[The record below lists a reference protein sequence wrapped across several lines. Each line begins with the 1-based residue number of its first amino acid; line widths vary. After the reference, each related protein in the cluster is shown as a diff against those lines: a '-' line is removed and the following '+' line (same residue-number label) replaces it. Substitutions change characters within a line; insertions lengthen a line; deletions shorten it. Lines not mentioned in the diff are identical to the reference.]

1 MPSYWHLCML
11 PVKSSCG
18 FPASLMDCG
27 IECLSLVKSEPV
39 YDWLNLILLSLVK
52 SELVDSLPLNLHIG
66 YNQEEDSTDLSN
78 SIYNKQVKRQE
89 VFEGLKNMLFPTRR
103 CLYFVCSFYI

>member
-1 MPSYWHLCML
+1 MDYFESNHHVPSYWHLCML

-39 YDWLNLILLSLVK
+39 NDWLNLILFIPAA
-52 SELVDSLPLNLHIG
+52 EI
-66 YNQEEDSTDLSN
+66 
-78 SIYNKQVKRQE
+78 
-89 VFEGLKNMLFPTRR
+89 
-103 CLYFVCSFYI
+103 